1 MGLDLDKRNL
11 EKYISGVTVRA
22 VIIALIII
30 PFNNYWIYL
39 TEIVRYAGHPTNISL
54 FYNAVFI
61 LLLLVG
67 LNEVLKRVAPRWIFS
82 QGELITIYIMINI
95 ASALAGH
102 DMIQVLIPGLAHP
115 FRFANAT
122 NKWVSLFLDYLPK
135 WATVQNKEAL
145 AGFYQGASSLYIRNN
160 LMAWAL
166 PVATWVVFVVTLVFV
181 MLCFTVLLRKQW
193 TEREKLTYPLVQLP
207 MDMTG
212 EKTSFFKSKLL
223 LGGIAIAVAIDL
235 IQGLHVMYPSIP
247 GLRIKEINLNQY
259 ITTAPWNAMGWVPVN
274 FYPFAIGLGT
284 LLPLDLLFS
293 SWFFFIF
300 WKAEVVLAAALGW
313 SEIPRFP
320 YVNEQ
325 SFGAYMG
332 ICLFAIWAS
341 RQHFHNLIAN
351 LFSDKARADD
361 EGEPLRYRTASLGA
375 ILGTLVLMFFA
386 YAMGMSWWLIIA
398 FFAIYFALSLAIT
411 RMRAE
416 LGPPAHDL
424 HNAGPDA
431 ILPAVIGPSKL
442 GTQNLVALSL
452 MFWFNRAYRSHP
464 MPFQLEGYKMAERA
478 RMSYRR
484 LFFAILIAVIV
495 GTLASFWSQ
504 LHICYKVGAASK
516 VAPPTVPLIFGGE
529 PYWRLEGWLRNEPI
543 PRVNVMWAIAIG
555 FTFTILL
562 NSLRM
567 RFFWFPFHPV
577 GFAVSSSWSMHQ
589 LWMCMFV
596 AWVIKLLLLRYGGLK
611 LYRNAMPLFLGVIL
625 GECVMGSLWTIIGI
639 ALNIQTY
646 AIWP

>member
-1 MGLDLDKRNL
+1 LDKRKL
-11 EKYISGVTVRA
+11 EKLASGVTLRA
-22 VIIALIII
+22 IIIALIII
-30 PFNNYWIYL
+30 PFNNYWIFL
-39 TEIVRYAGHPTNISL
+39 TEIVRYAGHPTTISL
-54 FYNAVFI
+54 FYNSVFI
-61 LLLLVG
+61 LLIFVCV
-67 LNEVLKRVAPRWIFS
+67 NEILKRTMPQWVFS
-82 QGELITIYIMINI
+82 PGELLTIYVMINI

-102 DMIQVLIPGLAHP
+102 DMIQVLIPGLTHP
-115 FRFANAT
+115 FRFANPT
-122 NKWVSLFLDYLPK
+122 NKWASLFLEYLPK
-135 WATVQNKEAL
+135 WATVQDSEAL
-145 AGFYQGASSLYIRNN
+145 AGFYQGASTLYTYNN
-160 LMAWAL
+160 LKAWVL
-166 PVATWVVFVVTLVFV
+166 PVLVWTFFVITLVFV

-207 MDMTG
+207 MDMTSD
-212 EKTSFFKSKLL
+212 KSSFFKNKLL
-223 LGGIAIAVAIDL
+223 WGGIGLAVAIDL
-235 IQGLHVMYPSIP
+235 IQGLHVMYPSVP

-259 ITTAPWNAMGWVPVN
+259 ITTPPWNAMGWVPVH

-284 LLPLDLLFS
+284 LLPLDLSFS
-293 SWFFFIF
+293 SWFFFWF
-300 WKAEVVLAAALGW
+300 WKAEIIIAAALGW
-313 SEIPRFP
+313 TQIPRFP

-341 RQHFHNLIAN
+341 RRHFRNIIAH
-351 LFSDKARADD
+351 LFSSKVEVDD
-361 EGEPLRYRTASLGA
+361 EGEPLRYRTACLGA
-375 ILGTLVLMFFA
+375 ILGTLVLVA
-386 YAMGMSWWLIIA
+386 LVYAMGMSLWLIVV
-398 FFAIYFALSLAIT
+398 FFAIYFAMCLAIT

-431 ILPAVIGPSKL
+431 ILPAVIGPQKL
-442 GTQNLVALSL
+442 GTQNLVVLSL

-478 RMSYRR
+478 SINYRR
-484 LFFAILIAVIV
+484 MFYAILIAIV
-495 GTLASFWSQ
+495 AGTIASFWSQ

-543 PRVNVMWAIAIG
+543 PRENIIWAITIG

-562 NSLRM
+562 NTLRM

-589 LWMCMFV
+589 LWMCMFI
-596 AWVIKLLLLRYGGLK
+596 AWLIKLLLLRYGGLR
-611 LYRNAMPLFLGVIL
+611 LYRSAVPFFLGIIL

-639 ALNIQTY
+639 ALNMQTY
-646 AIWP
+646 AFWP